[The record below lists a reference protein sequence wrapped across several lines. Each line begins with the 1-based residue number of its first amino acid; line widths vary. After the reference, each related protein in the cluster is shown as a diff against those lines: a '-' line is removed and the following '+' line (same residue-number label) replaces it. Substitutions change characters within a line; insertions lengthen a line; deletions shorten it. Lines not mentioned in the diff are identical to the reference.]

1 MRANYIFINLFYI
14 LKMIILLK
22 IYICTSIIRIL
33 IIQSPIMRSQDK
45 NGLNLHILKCLHVHF
60 EKCIFL

>member
-1 MRANYIFINLFYI
+1 
-14 LKMIILLK
+14 MIILLK

-33 IIQSPIMRSQDK
+33 VIQFGYLAPIMRTQDK
-45 NGLNLHILKCLHVHF
+45 NGLILHILKCLHF

>member
-1 MRANYIFINLFYI
+1 
-14 LKMIILLK
+14 MIVLLK